1 MIIRIEVKPTDYC
14 LPLISLTSGKVDLI
28 LSTTTTTTTTTT
40 ITTITTMITARRREM
55 QVALGQQHES

>member
-28 LSTTTTTTTTTT
+28 LSTTTTTTTT

>member
-28 LSTTTTTTTTTT
+28 LSTTTTTTT